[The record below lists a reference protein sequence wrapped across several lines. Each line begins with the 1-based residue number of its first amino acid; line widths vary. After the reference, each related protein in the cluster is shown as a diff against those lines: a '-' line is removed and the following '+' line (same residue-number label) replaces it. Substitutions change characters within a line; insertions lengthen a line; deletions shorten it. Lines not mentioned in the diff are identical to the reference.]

1 MNNKFIQ
8 KVIFAI
14 SVVLLCTTEFAYAIE
29 QSPETKL
36 AIKTMVTKF
45 SLAMIGVVVFSIV
58 ISLGLSLYNR
68 FFVSSQIKDY
78 KLSKDSLRS
87 PNDKDEA
94 VMMFITK
101 NMLK

>member
-101 NMLK
+101 NRLK

>member
-8 KVIFAI
+8 KFLLAI
-14 SVVLLCTTEFAYAIE
+14 SVVFLCTTELAYSTE
-29 QSPETKL
+29 TSPAVKI
-36 AIKTMVTKF
+36 AMKTMITKF
-45 SLAMIGVVVFSIV
+45 TIVMLGIVAFSIL
-58 ISLGLSLYNR
+58 ISVGLSIYNR

-78 KLSKDSLRS
+78 KLSKDSLRT

-101 NMLK
+101 NRLK